1 MRSLLHKM
9 GLPFL
14 LVCSNLAMAQ
24 VRFSASIS
32 PSTIGRDEMAQ
43 LKLTVENAG
52 EVQRIDPP
60 SLKNFT
66 IVSGPNQESGM
77 SMVNGQVNRYIALTY
92 IIRPKS
98 TGSFI
103 IPPAGAKADG
113 AEYKSNAV
121 TVKVVTNPTGNSPFT
136 GNSANPFAGMDIF
149 DDPAPRRISPDYILK
164 KGEDPVQKIN
174 RNMFV
179 RLEVD
184 RRSCYVGEPV
194 VATYKLYTRLK
205 SESNLVKNPSFNG
218 FSVIDLQQ
226 PDNTSYQVEKL
237 NGRDYNVYIV
247 RKVQLYPLLTGDLE
261 LGSAEV
267 ENNVRFIR
275 EEYARSRPDLFNDR
289 MTEIPESM
297 IPAEGMESQRLSLRN
312 DPVTIKVKPLPESG
326 KPVGFAGAVG
336 HFTIETKVEKEQFST
351 DDGNRFAI
359 IIGGEG
365 NLPMV
370 NALTVNWPEGIDG
383 FDPKTTDDLFKG
395 TVPVGGR
402 RVFEFPFTAS
412 RPGIYTIPAL
422 HFHFFDPKQ
431 GKYQTVSS
439 KPLQISVTKG
449 TGKPIVPE
457 EKRKEDSLL
466 VQFFK
471 NRLRVVSLVAVLVI
485 GGLIFWLRKDV
496 KKEKQARELMTA
508 EAAETEEVPAEELL
522 QPQQDPF
529 ADAAAYLYNSDGKR
543 FYHTLNEALKHF
555 VSRKLDIPAEEL
567 NKRTIAH
574 KAGTMGYS
582 LETSRGLAALIDAI
596 EYQLYTPIEEE
607 GRRKELYDKAQA
619 LAQELNTRPV

>member
-1 MRSLLHKM
+1 
-9 GLPFL
+9 
-14 LVCSNLAMAQ
+14 
-24 VRFSASIS
+24 
-32 PSTIGRDEMAQ
+32 
-43 LKLTVENAG
+43 
-52 EVQRIDPP
+52 
-60 SLKNFT
+60 
-66 IVSGPNQESGM
+66 
-77 SMVNGQVNRYIALTY
+77 
-92 IIRPKS
+92 
-98 TGSFI
+98 
-103 IPPAGAKADG
+103 
-113 AEYKSNAV
+113 
-121 TVKVVTNPTGNSPFT
+121 
-136 GNSANPFAGMDIF
+136 
-149 DDPAPRRISPDYILK
+149 
-164 KGEDPVQKIN
+164 
-174 RNMFV
+174 
-179 RLEVD
+179 
-184 RRSCYVGEPV
+184 
-194 VATYKLYTRLK
+194 
-205 SESNLVKNPSFNG
+205 
-218 FSVIDLQQ
+218 
-226 PDNTSYQVEKL
+226 
-237 NGRDYNVYIV
+237 
-247 RKVQLYPLLTGDLE
+247 
-261 LGSAEV
+261 
-267 ENNVRFIR
+267 
-275 EEYARSRPDLFNDR
+275 
-289 MTEIPESM
+289 PESM

-336 HFTIETKVEKEQFST
+336 NFTIETKVEKEQFST

-466 VQFFK
+466 VRFFK

-496 KKEKQARELMTA
+496 KKEKQARELITA
-508 EAAETEEVPAEELL
+508 EAAETEELPAEDLL

-529 ADAAAYLYNSDGKR
+529 ADAAAYLYDSDGKR

-574 KAGTMGYS
+574 KTDTMGYS

>member
-1 MRSLLHKM
+1 
-9 GLPFL
+9 
-14 LVCSNLAMAQ
+14 
-24 VRFSASIS
+24 
-32 PSTIGRDEMAQ
+32 
-43 LKLTVENAG
+43 
-52 EVQRIDPP
+52 
-60 SLKNFT
+60 
-66 IVSGPNQESGM
+66 
-77 SMVNGQVNRYIALTY
+77 
-92 IIRPKS
+92 
-98 TGSFI
+98 
-103 IPPAGAKADG
+103 
-113 AEYKSNAV
+113 
-121 TVKVVTNPTGNSPFT
+121 
-136 GNSANPFAGMDIF
+136 
-149 DDPAPRRISPDYILK
+149 
-164 KGEDPVQKIN
+164 
-174 RNMFV
+174 
-179 RLEVD
+179 
-184 RRSCYVGEPV
+184 
-194 VATYKLYTRLK
+194 
-205 SESNLVKNPSFNG
+205 
-218 FSVIDLQQ
+218 VIDLQQ

-247 RKVQLYPLLTGDLE
+247 RKVQLYPLLAGDLE

-336 HFTIETKVEKEQFST
+336 NFTIETKVEKEQFST

-508 EAAETEEVPAEELL
+508 EAAQTEEVPAEELL

-555 VSRKLDIPAEEL
+555 V
-567 NKRTIAH
+567 
-574 KAGTMGYS
+574 
-582 LETSRGLAALIDAI
+582 
-596 EYQLYTPIEEE
+596 
-607 GRRKELYDKAQA
+607 
-619 LAQELNTRPV
+619 